1 MENGDIC
8 LIHHLS
14 YPESDSIKN
23 KNIDSKQISV
33 TYSGYAVEVIAK

>member
-14 YPESDSIKN
+14 YPESDSMKK

-33 TYSGYAVEVIAK
+33 TYSGNAVEMIAK